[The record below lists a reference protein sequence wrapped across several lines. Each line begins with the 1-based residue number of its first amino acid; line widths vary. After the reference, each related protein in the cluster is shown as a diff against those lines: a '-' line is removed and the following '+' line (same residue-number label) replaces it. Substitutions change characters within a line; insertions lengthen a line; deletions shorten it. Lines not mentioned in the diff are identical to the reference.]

1 MSQLFTSGGQS
12 IGVSTGSYIQ
22 YPAIGHFPGGPVIKN
37 LPCKARDVGS
47 IPGQGTKIPHVSVK
61 LSPRATTIEHAHHN

>member
-1 MSQLFTSGGQS
+1 MEGKQGD
-12 IGVSTGSYIQ
+12 
-22 YPAIGHFPGGPVIKN
+22 FPGGSLVENSPSS
-37 LPCKARDVGS
+37 ARDMGS